1 MEPAAYGCMW
11 HTAHG
16 WTWHMAALPFL
27 TSQLN
32 LMAGQGLL
40 EPEAFGRGIA

>member
-1 MEPAAYGCMW
+1 MEPAAYGIWLQM
-11 HTAHG
+11 AHS
-16 WTWHMAALPFL
+16 TWHMAALPFL